1 MRRISSVY
9 LSAENAPC
17 EIVAMGGLSQKNY
30 LTATD
35 PVMTEDLFTTDLMP
49 RSSTNEGDPNW
60 PKTSIDAKCN
70 I

>member
-1 MRRISSVY
+1 
-9 LSAENAPC
+9 
-17 EIVAMGGLSQKNY
+17 MGGLSQKNY